1 MRIICVNLKAW
12 GKALGKPILSLQ
24 TTPEPPA
31 AKKIK
36 KSTKPKSTPVKK
48 STQTQRK
55 STRVAT
61 KK

>member
-1 MRIICVNLKAW
+1 MRIICVKLKAYC
-12 GKALGKPILSLQ
+12 KALDKPILSPQ

-36 KSTKPKSTPVKK
+36 KSTKPKSMPVKK
-48 STQTQRK
+48 STQTQSK